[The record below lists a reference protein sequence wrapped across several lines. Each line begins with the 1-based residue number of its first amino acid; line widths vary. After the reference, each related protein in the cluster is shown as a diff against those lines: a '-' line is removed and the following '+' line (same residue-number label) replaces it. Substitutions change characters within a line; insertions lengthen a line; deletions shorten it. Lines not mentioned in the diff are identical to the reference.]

1 MTSSEQNSWQ
11 STTTKPYVLSTTES
25 VCPICLGRI
34 SAERIVRGNELY
46 LAKSCPEHGRFESII
61 RRGDLETVT
70 VLPERVAA
78 FPQNPLTCVENGC
91 PFDCG
96 LCAEH
101 RQQPCCVLLE
111 LTQRCD
117 LSCPVCYASAGC
129 ENNSKSTSDPDLN
142 TISNWYDLLLSAG
155 GPFNIQLSGGEPTMR
170 DDLPEI
176 ITIGKQKGFTFFQL
190 NTNGLRIARDK
201 EYLVEL
207 KKAGLSTVYLQFD
220 GTSDAILKKIRSH
233 EILEQKKAAIKNCCD
248 VNIGVVLVPTII
260 PGINDLDIGNILR
273 FALKYHPVVRGVHF
287 QPVSYFGRY
296 PEAPADSDRITLP
309 EIITAMQA
317 QTEGLI
323 QTSWFTPSGGPNRYC
338 SFNGNFVVM
347 ENGALKPI
355 ISKQSQSC
363 CCSPQDA
370 AKERVKAQGF
380 VARNWK
386 APETEDLSPVISTSF
401 GGWDSFLARAKT
413 HLFAVSGMAF
423 QDAWTFDIER
433 VRDCYIM
440 VVSPDNRLIPFCA
453 YNLTDSSGNSMYRHN
468 HDR

>member
-1 MTSSEQNSWQ
+1 MDLNLPILNNNEES
-11 STTTKPYVLSTTES
+11 VLSTTES
-25 VCPICLGRI
+25 VCPVCLRI
-34 SAERIVRGNELY
+34 IAARRIVRENNLY
-46 LAKSCPEHGRFESII
+46 LEKSCPDHGMFETII
-61 RRGDLETVT
+61 RRGDLNTIAEVC
-70 VLPERVAA
+70 ERIPA
-78 FPQNPLTCVENGC
+78 FPKNPNTNIDQGC
-91 PFDCG
+91 PKDCG
-96 LCAEH
+96 LCPQH

-111 LTQRCD
+111 VTLRCD
-117 LSCPVCYASAGC
+117 LSCPVCYASAGD
-129 ENNSKSTSDPDLN
+129 EKKMVSDSDPNLEK
-142 TISNWYDLLLSAG
+142 ISGWYDLLLSAG

-176 ITIGKQKGFTFFQL
+176 IAHGREKGFTFFQL

-201 EYLVEL
+201 EYLTRL
-207 KKAGLSTVYLQFD
+207 KAAGLSTVYLQFD
-220 GTSDAILKKIRSH
+220 GTTDEILKKIRGRG
-233 EILEQKKAAIKNCCD
+233 ILADKIAAIENCCV
-248 VNIGVVLVPTII
+248 VNIGAVLVPTII

-273 FALKYHPVVRGVHF
+273 FGLKYHPVVRGVHF

-296 PEAPADSDRITLP
+296 PEPPADADRITLP
-309 EIITAMQA
+309 EIISAMQV

-323 QTSWFTPSGGPNRYC
+323 QTSWFNPSGGPNRYC

-347 ENGALKPI
+347 EDGTLKPI

-370 AKERVKAQGF
+370 AKERVKAQSF

-386 APETEDLSPVISTSF
+386 APETEDATPVVSTSF
-401 GGWDSFLARAKT
+401 GGWDSFLVRAKT

-453 YNLTDSSGNSMYRHN
+453 YNLTDSYGNSIYRNN
-468 HDR
+468 HDG

>member
-1 MTSSEQNSWQ
+1 MDLISPILNNNKES
-11 STTTKPYVLSTTES
+11 VLSTTES
-25 VCPICLGRI
+25 VCPVCLRI
-34 SAERIVRGNELY
+34 IAARRIVRENNLY
-46 LAKSCPEHGRFESII
+46 LEKSCPDHGMFETII
-61 RRGDLETVT
+61 RRGDLNTIAEVC
-70 VLPERVAA
+70 ERIPA
-78 FPQNPLTCVENGC
+78 FPANPNTIIDKGC
-91 PFDCG
+91 PKDCG
-96 LCAEH
+96 LCPQH

-111 LTQRCD
+111 VTFRCD
-117 LSCPVCYASAGC
+117 LSCPVCYASAGDEKKRVC
-129 ENNSKSTSDPDLN
+129 DSDPTLEK
-142 TISNWYDLLLSAG
+142 ISGWYDLLLSAG

-176 ITIGKQKGFTFFQL
+176 IAIGKQKGFTFFQL
-190 NTNGLRIARDK
+190 NTNGLRIAHDK

-220 GTSDAILKKIRSH
+220 GTSDSILKKIRGR

-273 FALKYHPVVRGVHF
+273 FGLKYHPVVRGVHF

-296 PEAPADSDRITLP
+296 PEPPADSDRITLP
-309 EIITAMQA
+309 EIITAMQV

-386 APETEDLSPVISTSF
+386 APETEDLSTMISTSF

-453 YNLTDSSGNSMYRHN
+453 YNLTNSSGNSMYRKDN
-468 HDR
+468 DR